1 MHVQSPRRRS
11 VLLLGAALA
20 LACRP
25 DETVVPMTTSKESAA
40 REPVAAPAPEPAKV
54 PTLAELLPA
63 LLAAGRL
70 DGAGPE
76 QAAPL
81 IEPTMAAA
89 VRHFEALK
97 IEHEV
102 RREGEVAE
110 IRVLPGSGSALG
122 RLAAALQR
130 DGETRLVYDLG
141 QYAQRRRPPQG
152 YDEQTNVLRLP
163 HAAVL
168 VEDIDEPTLLHERA
182 RAEIWATLRRGEGS
196 PYYGTLVEATHEWTR
211 HPLDSLHADA
221 SDLSGAIRRA
231 NDVAATVAESDLILA
246 DLTAVLAERRAGAPP
261 ARALNA
267 LEAQWD
273 RMVTAALV
281 GAVDAARIAGALAA
295 AKANLTNATPIKYE
309 AAPRGVRGMLQI
321 AGAAGHPG
329 YALFL
334 DLPKSNGRD
343 DAGNAMQFRGQL
355 LLGLGAAERH
365 REHFNAMLVL
375 LERIA
380 AAPSGQRRM
389 MLRALVVV
397 AEPVSLGGVGPKA
410 AEGYRRRFEKAM
422 ANQ

>member
-1 MHVQSPRRRS
+1 MRVHPPVRRS
-11 VLLLGAALA
+11 LLLVAAL

-25 DETVVPMTTSKESAA
+25 DETAVPMTTRKQAGERTPAA
-40 REPVAAPAPEPAKV
+40 APEPAPARA

-63 LLAAGRL
+63 LLSAGRL
-70 DGAGPE
+70 DGGGPE

-81 IEPTMAAA
+81 IDPTMEAA
-89 VRHFEALK
+89 VRHFDEHK
-97 IEHEV
+97 IGHEV
-102 RREGEVAE
+102 RRSGELAE
-110 IRVLPGSGSALG
+110 LRVLPGSSSALG
-122 RLAAALQR
+122 RLAAVLQR
-130 DGETRLVYDLG
+130 DGETQLVYDLG
-141 QYAQRRRPPQG
+141 QYAQRRRPPAG

-182 RAEIWATLRRGEGS
+182 RAEIWATLRRGEVS

-221 SDLSGAIRRA
+221 ADLARAIRKA
-231 NDVAATVAESDLILA
+231 NDVAAAAPDEEVTLA
-246 DLTAVLAERRAGAPP
+246 DLAAVIRERRAGAPP

-273 RMVTAALV
+273 RAVTAALV
-281 GAVDAARIAGALAA
+281 GSVDATRIAGALAA
-295 AKANLTNATPIKYE
+295 ARADLTNATPIKYE
-309 AAPRGVRGMLQI
+309 AAPRGVRGMLPI
-321 AGAAGHPG
+321 AGSAGHPG

-334 DLPKSNGRD
+334 DLPKSGGRED
-343 DAGNAMQFRGQL
+343 PGNALQFRGQL

-375 LERIA
+375 FERIA
-380 AAPSGQRRM
+380 AAPTGQRRM
-389 MLRALVVV
+389 MLRALIVV

-410 AEGYRRRFEKAM
+410 TEGYRRRFEKAM